1 MSHKAQLSLR
11 NNQTLI
17 IDVLI
22 KTSDTN
28 LFDFNASNQIVK
40 CIAIKFKNP
49 SNEYKLLGFDA
60 DIYDI
65 VFLNKSYST
74 ILKLEKQVIIDDVGI
89 ILNPES
95 NILLA
100 IPRQLNI
107 NKKDI
112 ESLYVYYNN
121 KTLEWPKLLN
131 NKFKFKIPQEYN
143 NNYKTEALSKLNIIE
158 VSFGEF
164 IDHSNEIPL
173 FICVNN
179 ILFPNK
185 LNIENK
191 LKKEMTQYAVIYKS
205 YLSGFLFGL
214 SIFDMNPNN
223 STPME
228 IYSIKEQKL

>member
-1 MSHKAQLSLR
+1 MSHKAQLFLR
-11 NNQTLI
+11 NNQTST
-17 IDVLI
+17 IDVFI

-40 CIAIKFKNP
+40 CIAIKFKNQ

-65 VFLNKSYST
+65 IFLNKSNNT
-74 ILKLEKQVIIDDVGI
+74 FHKLERQVIIDDVGV
-89 ILNPES
+89 ILNPVS
-95 NILLA
+95 NIILV
-100 IPRQLNI
+100 IPRELNI

-121 KTLEWPKLLN
+121 ETLEWPTTLN
-131 NKFKFKIPQEYN
+131 NKFKFKIPQVHI

-158 VSFGEF
+158 VSLGEF
-164 IDHSNEIPL
+164 IDHSDEIPL

-223 STPME
+223 SIPIE
-228 IYSIKEQKL
+228 IYSFKEQQL

>member
-11 NNQTLI
+11 NNQTLT
-17 IDVLI
+17 IDVFI
-22 KTSDTN
+22 KTSDTS
-28 LFDFNASNQIVK
+28 LFDFNSPNQTVK
-40 CIAIKFKNP
+40 CTAIKFKNQ
-49 SNEYKLLGFDA
+49 SNEYKLMGFDA

-65 VFLNKSYST
+65 IFLNKSNNT
-74 ILKLEKQVIIDDVGI
+74 FHKLEREVIIDDIGV
-89 ILNPES
+89 ILNPVS
-95 NILLA
+95 NIILV
-100 IPRQLNI
+100 IPRELNI

-121 KTLEWPKLLN
+121 ETLEWPTTLN
-131 NKFKFKIPQEYN
+131 NKFKFKIPQEHI

-158 VSFGEF
+158 VSLGEF
-164 IDHSNEIPL
+164 IDHSDEIPL

-179 ILFPNK
+179 ILIPNK

-223 STPME
+223 STPIE
-228 IYSIKEQKL
+228 LYSIKEQKL